1 MAEKLA
7 VTRAAGAR
15 HASIRF
21 VVGELDPMTS
31 REEFLDAA
39 RQVSE
44 PILVIYGADTPAK
57 SKAEMAELAA
67 LPNVRAA
74 LLPAGKLAIH
84 EEFAAEVAGPLREFL
99 HSG

>member
-1 MAEKLA
+1 M
-7 VTRAAGAR
+7 
-15 HASIRF
+15 
-21 VVGELDPMTS
+21 GELDPMIS

-44 PILVIYGADTPAK
+44 PILVIYGADTPPK

-99 HSG
+99 HSV

>member
-1 MAEKLA
+1 
-7 VTRAAGAR
+7 
-15 HASIRF
+15 
-21 VVGELDPMTS
+21 MTS

-39 RQVSE
+39 RQVTE
-44 PILVIYGADTPAK
+44 PLLVIYGADTPAK

-84 EEFAAEVAGPLREFL
+84 EEFADEVAEALQGFL
-99 HSG
+99 HSARD